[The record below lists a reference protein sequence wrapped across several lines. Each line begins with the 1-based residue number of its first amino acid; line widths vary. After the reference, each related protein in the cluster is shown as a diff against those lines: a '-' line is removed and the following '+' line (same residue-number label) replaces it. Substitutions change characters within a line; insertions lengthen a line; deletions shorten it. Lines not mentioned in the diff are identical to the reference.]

1 MDLKQLHEL
10 RNSLRNLKVRKLEK
24 EHKIR
29 ELTEQVATKK
39 ARDMAGLKQR
49 RLDLLNDKD
58 LRARHNI
65 TNQKDW
71 KVKINTQLTK
81 DAESTIER
89 KYVETED
96 IISAMQEDISFI
108 RIKQADMEWELRIE
122 LAFVEAGYVLSKQH
136 AINKETEQIRA

>member
-1 MDLKQLHEL
+1 MDLNKMHEL
-10 RNSLRNLKVRKLEK
+10 RNSFRNMKVRKLEK

-29 ELTEQVATKK
+29 KLTEQVQTKK

-71 KVKINTQLTK
+71 KVKIDTQLTK

-89 KYVETED
+89 KYVETDD
-96 IISAMQEDISFI
+96 IITALREDMDFI
-108 RIKQADMEWELRIE
+108 RIKLSDMEWELRIE
-122 LAFVEAGYVLSKQH
+122 LAFVEAGYVLSKQP

>member
-1 MDLKQLHEL
+1 MDLNKMHEL
-10 RNSLRNLKVRKLEK
+10 RNSFRNMKVRKLEK

-29 ELTEQVATKK
+29 KLTEQVQTKK
-39 ARDMAGLKQR
+39 VRDMAGLKQR

-71 KVKINTQLTK
+71 KVKIDTQLTK

-89 KYVETED
+89 KYVETDD
-96 IISAMQEDISFI
+96 IITALREDMDFI
-108 RIKQADMEWELRIE
+108 RIKLSDMEWELRIE
-122 LAFVEAGYVLSKQH
+122 LAFVEAGYVISKQP